1 MTTSFGTWFGQN
13 LLFTDILESDDRVPC
28 MIFSMPEI
36 IINVFHMEDDGNGNK
51 FGLLVPH
58 LEFWIAL
65 VNTLII
71 GAIFSSCISCI
82 MYYFIVIPQKQS
94 KKSKKQNNNITPFLI
109 GFGFIMPICAIS
121 PYYGLRYLGV
131 KSKIFKF
138 LLGIAQLTTFFR
150 CSEGMRNM

>member
-1 MTTSFGTWFGQN
+1 MTNTFGKWVGQN
-13 LLFTDILESDDRVPC
+13 LLFTEVLESDDRVPC
-28 MIFSMPEI
+28 MIFSMPEF
-36 IINVFHMEDDGNGNK
+36 IINVFHIEDK
-51 FGLLVPH
+51 FGVLVPY

-82 MYYFIVIPQKQS
+82 MYYFIVLPQKQS

-121 PYYGLRYLGV
+121 PYYGLRYFGV

>member
-1 MTTSFGTWFGQN
+1 MSTFGKWVGQN

-28 MIFSMPEI
+28 MIFSMPQL

-51 FGLLVPH
+51 FGLLLPH

-138 LLGIAQLTTFFR
+138 LFGIAQLTTFFR
-150 CSEGMRNM
+150 CSEGMMNT